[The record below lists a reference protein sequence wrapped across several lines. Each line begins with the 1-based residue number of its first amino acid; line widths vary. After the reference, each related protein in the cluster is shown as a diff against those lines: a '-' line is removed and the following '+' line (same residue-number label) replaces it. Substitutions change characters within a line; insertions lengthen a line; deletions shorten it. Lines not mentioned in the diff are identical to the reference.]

1 MRCLFG
7 LLAIITLS
15 GCASLPPACVPPA
28 QSMVTAEM
36 YFGRKIGDHVGVSDA
51 AFASF
56 TAREITPRFPQG
68 LTVVDG
74 SGQWRDTDNG
84 RVLREPSKVVLVTF
98 TDSPEARA
106 NLGAIAEAYKQ
117 KFRQQSVLT
126 TVRSSCATF

>member
-1 MRCLFG
+1 MRPLLGLF
-7 LLAIITLS
+7 AVVALS

-36 YFGRKIGDHVGVSDA
+36 YFGRNIGDRVGVSEA
-51 AFASF
+51 AFTQF

-74 SGQWRDTDNG
+74 RGQWRDTENG

-98 TDSPEARA
+98 TDSLEARA
-106 NLGAIAEAYKQ
+106 NLGAIADAYKQ
-117 KFRQQSVLT
+117 TFRQQSVLT
-126 TVRSSCATF
+126 TVRATCASF